1 MPNQLNRL
9 AESAL
14 PPALGRNRIVSVC
27 SERMTPE
34 DSPQPQ
40 QRSLDQPV
48 NLQRLNHVVRTAGLE
63 PAAAAHHRA
72 QDDLIGAYEQDQ
84 RFREKTHFISSI
96 TSPHFLSR
104 RSRRPMKIHS
114 VCSGASPPLTSR
126 PNASRIRRLARLRST
141 ASWKDFLETTTPA
154 IRSASGDEYR
164 HATRRRP
171 LTERPRSK
179 TRLYFV
185 PGSRVDICGL
195 RPASG
200 ACGPSHD
207 ETREPCVRPWSP
219 CARDNRFSFSA

>member
-96 TSPHFLSR
+96 TSPHFLTSSR
-104 RSRRPMKIHS
+104 
-114 VCSGASPPLTSR
+114 
-126 PNASRIRRLARLRST
+126 NASRIRRLARLRST

-219 CARDNRFSFSA
+219 CARDNRSSFSA